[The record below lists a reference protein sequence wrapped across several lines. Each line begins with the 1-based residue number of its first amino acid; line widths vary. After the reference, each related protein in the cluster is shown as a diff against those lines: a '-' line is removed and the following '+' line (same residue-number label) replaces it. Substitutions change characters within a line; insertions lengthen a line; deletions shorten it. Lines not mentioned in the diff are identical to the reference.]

1 MTSSSSSSSSFI
13 NEFVKFLK
21 TFGIIGLA
29 LALVIGQVSSS
40 LVSSLVDDIINPL
53 VGLFLPA
60 GNLNDLSVMTV
71 NIFGALSVFKI
82 GHLIS
87 EIINFVIIVLVIFAV
102 YKVLS
107 RFHIVSEK
115 DGGDKLGS
123 IK

>member
-1 MTSSSSSSSSFI
+1 MTSSFI

-60 GNLNDLSVMTV
+60 GNLNDLSIMTV

-115 DGGDKLGS
+115 DGDKLGS